1 MKKEH
6 KRCLK
11 RIAAAALVML
21 MVSGSVPFQPIAE
34 VFDTAIVASA
44 DSGVS
49 DWSANDSLPT
59 TAGSYKL
66 TTDITLSSKWEVT
79 EDITLDL
86 NGHGIIRTG
95 GNGNA
100 IRVKNNATLTINDSG
115 NTIHYFNVVD
125 GIAKNINDE
134 SGEQRFTGGYITGGT
149 GEGFNGY
156 FWGDG
161 GGVYVLHGNCIMNGG
176 TLLGNSTVFG
186 GGAEVY
192 DGTFTLNGGKIA
204 YNGGNGAVVVRSG
217 SSQYN
222 IDSASTAN
230 FVMNGGEI
238 SNNKYYGLSR
248 YYCYGES
255 SVTLNAGKICNNG
268 GGGAD
273 VYNAVIKDIEITG
286 NTQLGL
292 SGSKI
297 TLSGSPVI
305 TGNGGDTPKNLV
317 VNIDNPVKIEKLGD
331 TTNIGVTMNN
341 PGVFTSGYSTDNTA
355 DPSNFFTA
363 DDTTSTFVGKDADG
377 EAKLGIYIW
386 TASFNANDGSGTMDS
401 TEVQKGKSF
410 NLPACTFTAPE
421 GKLFLNWTDGTN
433 TYNPGDSYT
442 MTADTEF
449 TAQYETGKTA
459 TFSAGEGSGNA
470 PESFF
475 VLPGTSI
482 TIPGNT
488 FTAPEGKV
496 FNGWSDGTDIY
507 NAGAQVTLN
516 DDITFTAQWTNGV
529 LVPKSGN
536 DYLDLSKKTT
546 GYSIPIYDNGG
557 PNGNYANYSDGYLYI
572 TIPEGKALRVSGT
585 VNTESGYDYLYVYGG
600 TTDNLLTTVTGE
612 NKELEV
618 SSADSPVIICLH
630 SDNSYNKTGFALN
643 AVIRDAYSVTFYA
656 NNGTYESN
664 STFGASSYKLPS
676 NMYTAPEG
684 KIFNGWLS
692 SDDNKVYQ
700 AGTQLTLTANTTFTA
715 QWVEGVSVAYGLSDS
730 YGDGWNGNQLIVR
743 EKGSTTPIATLTLN
757 SGSSSSSGSLELA
770 KGKIYELVWVKGSYS
785 DECSFNFKDPYSD
798 NVFTAS
804 SSDCS
809 NYTDG
814 QVITT
819 FYPPECYI
827 SSAVVTFDYMHIP
840 YTSSE
845 ITPHFTVKLDGKE
858 LIQGTDYEITD
869 GGSAVGDEKGS
880 KQTLTISGIGNYT
893 GTASA
898 EWYIDEVQS
907 YTVEVTNGTVKNAA
921 SAQYKEKTLATV
933 VGNTDVGG
941 WYINDKLVSTDK
953 TYSFYVM
960 EDTVL
965 EWKDGAVE
973 SNGIANMSIS
983 DRINNTNG
991 KVTVTMTS
999 TWNLPEGAKITKA
1012 GTYRCYVGLEDTP
1025 TVDQLKA
1032 GTFKASTLKTKQGT
1046 FYFNLNMGAASAAKK
1061 LCGMTYVQYTLNGQT
1076 HEIVSG
1082 IVTSSPTN

>member
-1 MKKEH
+1 MKQEH
-6 KRCLK
+6 KHCLK
-11 RIAAAALVML
+11 RVAAAALVML
-21 MVSGSVPFQPIAE
+21 MVSGTVPYQPIAE

-44 DSGVS
+44 DSVES

-66 TTDITLSSKWEVT
+66 TTDVTLSSKWEVT

-95 GNGNA
+95 SNGNA

-115 NTIHYFNVVD
+115 DTTHYFDVVD
-125 GIAKNINDE
+125 GIAKNINDG
-134 SGEQRFTGGYITGGT
+134 SGEQSFIGGYITGGT

-156 FWGDG
+156 FWNDG

-222 IDSASTAN
+222 IDGASTAN

-238 SNNKYYGLSR
+238 SNNKNYGLSR

-292 SGSKI
+292 SGSQI

-317 VNIDNPVKIEKLGD
+317 VNIDNPVKIENLGD
-331 TTNIGVTMNN
+331 DTNIGVTMNN
-341 PGVFTSGYSTDNTA
+341 PGVFTIGYSTYNTA
-355 DPSNFFTA
+355 DPSNVFTA
-363 DDTTSTFVGKDADG
+363 DDTTSTFVEKDADG
-377 EAKLGIYIW
+377 EAKLGIYFW

-421 GKLFLNWTDGTN
+421 GRLFLNWSDGTN

-482 TIPGNT
+482 TFPSNT
-488 FTAPEGKV
+488 F
-496 FNGWSDGTDIY
+496 
-507 NAGAQVTLN
+507 
-516 DDITFTAQWTNGV
+516 
-529 LVPKSGN
+529 
-536 DYLDLSKKTT
+536 
-546 GYSIPIYDNGG
+546 
-557 PNGNYANYSDGYLYI
+557 
-572 TIPEGKALRVSGT
+572 
-585 VNTESGYDYLYVYGG
+585 
-600 TTDNLLTTVTGE
+600 
-612 NKELEV
+612 
-618 SSADSPVIICLH
+618 
-630 SDNSYNKTGFALN
+630 
-643 AVIRDAYSVTFYA
+643 
-656 NNGTYESN
+656 
-664 STFGASSYKLPS
+664 
-676 NMYTAPEG
+676 TAPEG

-700 AGTQLTLTANTTFTA
+700 AGTQLPLTTNTTFTA

-730 YGDGWNGNQLIVR
+730 YGDGWNGNELIVR

-757 SGSSSSSGSLELA
+757 SGSSSSGSLELA
-770 KGKIYELVWVKGSYS
+770 KGKIYELVWNKGGWSY
-785 DECSFNFKDPYSD
+785 ECSFTFKDPYSD

-804 SSDCS
+804 TSDCS
-809 NYTDG
+809 SYTNG

-840 YTSSE
+840 YTGSE

-869 GGSAVGDEKGS
+869 GGSTVGDEKGS
-880 KQTLTISGIGNYT
+880 TQTLTISGIGNYT
-893 GTASA
+893 GTATA
-898 EWYIDEVQS
+898 KWYIDEVQS
-907 YTVEVTNGTVKNAA
+907 YTVEVKNGTVKNAA
-921 SAQYKEKTLATV
+921 SAQYKEKTFATV
-933 VGNTDVGG
+933 LGNTDVGG

-960 EDTVL
+960 ENTVL
-965 EWKDGAVE
+965 EWKEGAVE
-973 SNGIANMSIS
+973 NNGIANMSIS

-991 KVTVTMTS
+991 KFLLCNYNQTS
-999 TWNLPEGAKITKA
+999 IIKI
-1012 GTYRCYVGLEDTP
+1012 
-1025 TVDQLKA
+1025 
-1032 GTFKASTLKTKQGT
+1032 
-1046 FYFNLNMGAASAAKK
+1046 
-1061 LCGMTYVQYTLNGQT
+1061 
-1076 HEIVSG
+1076 
-1082 IVTSSPTN
+1082 